1 MQQCAAVYRQFFRT
15 AENAMAFQA
24 VPNCVSAE
32 VIWNNGLNI
41 VENTFYFRKIAPP
54 YALADLTTLGTTF
67 AGWVHASMKPLVV
80 TSYIYL
86 RTEVR
91 GLNTENDFL
100 VTNAVN
106 TGAGTRVGTANPPQT
121 ALSIARKSILTGR
134 SARGRIYTFGHAGA
148 DGADGDR
155 GGFSAAYSAAW
166 VAALGV
172 LNNSAFTAGWQ
183 PVIVSRFAL
192 GVKRLVGV
200 TFDIASWVAVD
211 NRVDT
216 RRDRE

>member
-1 MQQCAAVYRQFFRT
+1 MQQCAVVYRQFFRN

-86 RTEVR
+86 RTE
-91 GLNTENDFL
+91 
-100 VTNAVN
+100 
-106 TGAGTRVGTANPPQT
+106 
-121 ALSIARKSILTGR
+121 
-134 SARGRIYTFGHAGA
+134 ARGFET
-148 DGADGDR
+148 
-155 GGFSAAYSAAW
+155 
-166 VAALGV
+166 
-172 LNNSAFTAGWQ
+172 
-183 PVIVSRFAL
+183 
-192 GVKRLVGV
+192 
-200 TFDIASWVAVD
+200 D
-211 NRVDT
+211 N
-216 RRDRE
+216 ELL